1 MAGGHVEGRFWREG
15 RNEGSTNLE
24 DGGQELSEVASAET
38 AALLTEAVSPPRS
51 RGWLDG

>member
-1 MAGGHVEGRFWREG
+1 MAGAVSARGGGVEDLR
-15 RNEGSTNLE
+15 LQ
-24 DGGQELSEVASAET
+24 DGEQELSEVASTET